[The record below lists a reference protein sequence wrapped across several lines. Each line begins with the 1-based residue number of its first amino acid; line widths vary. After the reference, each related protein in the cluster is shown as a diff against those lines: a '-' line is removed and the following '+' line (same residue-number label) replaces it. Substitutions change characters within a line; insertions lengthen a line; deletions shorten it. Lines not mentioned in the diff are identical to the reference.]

1 MWWHRCMLMQSNTTP
16 HCTGAG
22 SHSHPALRLVYR
34 QVSSC
39 WQFSHKC
46 QRVSITLTTRRA
58 AAAAS
63 LHSWA
68 AARYENL
75 LFPPSLTCTH
85 HINPMN
91 LCIIFLLT
99 IERLQPKM
107 FSLWQHGCLSSIST
121 VSLSNQKCST
131 QNSGKLALGLKYN
144 NPISAHQGVIT
155 RLGLL

>member
-1 MWWHRCMLMQSNTTP
+1 MQQATLTLHLDLFIDKSVRV
-16 HCTGAG
+16 G
-22 SHSHPALRLVYR
+22 SFP
-34 QVSSC
+34 
-39 WQFSHKC
+39 HKC
-46 QRVSITLTTRRA
+46 QRVSIKLTTRQA

-99 IERLQPKM
+99 IERLQSKT
-107 FSLWQHGCLSSIST
+107 FSLWRHDCLSSIST

-131 QNSGKLALGLKYN
+131 QNSGKLALWLKCN
-144 NPISAHQGVIT
+144 SPISAHQGVIT